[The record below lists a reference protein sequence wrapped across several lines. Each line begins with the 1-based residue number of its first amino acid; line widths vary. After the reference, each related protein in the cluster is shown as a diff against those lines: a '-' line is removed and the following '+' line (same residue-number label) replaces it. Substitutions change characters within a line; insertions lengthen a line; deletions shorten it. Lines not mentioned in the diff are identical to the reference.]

1 MPAGRVKLVLD
12 VERAQVGLLHEQVL
26 LSEAQAAD
34 VQGGAVGGGL
44 GDERPVDLVAP
55 FQPLQIPHVL
65 AQARVGSLPDVLEA
79 RSVVVPTR
87 FPGWF
92 GPAHV
97 GLHLQDPWVLL
108 HLVLQPCSLR
118 RQGFDLCLVND
129 VFSQAL
135 AVQWAV
141 WLVLRECLW
150 RQPEKNSSLAL
161 RLASSGWCM
170 RMYFSRRQRR
180 QDFELALKG
189 WQRARI
195 LHLMV

>member
-12 VERAQVGLLHEQVL
+12 VERAQVGLLHEQVH
-26 LSEAQAAD
+26 EQEQAGAAD

-108 HLVLQPCSLR
+108 HLVLYIYNMKFQIFFQRIFIIHP
-118 RQGFDLCLVND
+118 
-129 VFSQAL
+129 QA
-135 AVQWAV
+135 AHVKATW
-141 WLVLRECLW
+141 
-150 RQPEKNSSLAL
+150 
-161 RLASSGWCM
+161 G
-170 RMYFSRRQRR
+170 QR
-180 QDFELALKG
+180 
-189 WQRARI
+189 
-195 LHLMV
+195 